1 MTVSSTINAISYT
14 GNSIL
19 TTFAYTFRIF
29 ADTDLQVYVN
39 GVLKTLTTD
48 YTVTGAGNVGGGNV
62 IFGVAPAAVP
72 ITIKRV
78 VATTQGT
85 VYVSGDSF
93 PTKSTEDA
101 FDRLTMICQQL
112 QDRMTAVA
120 FSTLPAAINSKGQLA
135 VVSDSTT
142 AVWGA
147 IITGGGANVVLAFC
161 NGTNWKV
168 AA

>member
-19 TTFAYTFRIF
+19 TTFAYPYKIF

-39 GVLKTLTTD
+39 GILKTLTTD

-62 IFGVAPAAVP
+62 VFGAAPAAAP

-78 VATTQGT
+78 VATTQLT
-85 VYVSGDSF
+85 DYVAGDSF
-93 PTKSTEDA
+93 PAETHEA
-101 FDRLTMICQQL
+101 ALDRLTMICQQL
-112 QDRMTAVA
+112 QNQMTAAA

-168 AA
+168 AG

>member
-1 MTVSSTINAISYT
+1 MTVSSTSGRVDYV
-14 GNSIL
+14 GNGVL
-19 TTFAYTFRIF
+19 TTYSYPYKIF
-29 ADTDLQVYVN
+29 ADTDLQVTVN

-78 VATTQGT
+78 VATTQLT
-85 VYVSGDSF
+85 DYVAGDSF
-93 PTKSTEDA
+93 PAETHEA
-101 FDRLTMICQQL
+101 ALDRLTMICQQL
-112 QDRMTAVA
+112 QNQMTAVA

-147 IITGGGANVVLAFC
+147 TITGGGANVVLAFC
-161 NGTNWKV
+161 NGTNRKV
-168 AA
+168 AG

>member
-1 MTVSSTINAISYT
+1 MTVSSTIARIDYT
-14 GNSIL
+14 GNGIL
-19 TTFAYTFRIF
+19 TTFAYPLKIF

-62 IFGVAPAAVP
+62 IFGLAPAAVP

-101 FDRLTMICQQL
+101 FDRLTMICKQL